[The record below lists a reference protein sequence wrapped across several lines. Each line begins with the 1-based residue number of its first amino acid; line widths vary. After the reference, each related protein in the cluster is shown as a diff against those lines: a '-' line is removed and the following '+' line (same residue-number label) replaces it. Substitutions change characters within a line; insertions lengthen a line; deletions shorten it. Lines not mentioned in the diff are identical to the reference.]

1 MSSGPRFF
9 LTEDGRRTGPHSL
22 AVLKQK
28 AELGVI
34 KPDSALAPEAEPEAW
49 EPIRDSSV
57 LNEELFPARP
67 RFNLA
72 HRAVE
77 RVNTPG
83 EPRHVP
89 SVDEMLRANLA
100 RQQAAEGELL
110 KPMPPRSNR
119 RRNDYLILA
128 AMINGLFVVNLII
141 GRPWYDPF
149 LIGLF
154 VMGNVSLAW
163 VLFGVMDRY

>member
-1 MSSGPRFF
+1 
-9 LTEDGRRTGPHSL
+9 
-22 AVLKQK
+22 
-28 AELGVI
+28 
-34 KPDSALAPEAEPEAW
+34 
-49 EPIRDSSV
+49 
-57 LNEELFPARP
+57 
-67 RFNLA
+67 
-72 HRAVE
+72 
-77 RVNTPG
+77 
-83 EPRHVP
+83 
-89 SVDEMLRANLA
+89 MLRANLA